1 MIKKNQYN
9 YKYDFDNFMIS
20 DDYYMKYR
28 SNNFN
33 NRDNKKDKK
42 KYYIWITNI
51 LIVNKMKV
59 LIIY

>member
-1 MIKKNQYN
+1 MIN
-9 YKYDFDNFMIS
+9 